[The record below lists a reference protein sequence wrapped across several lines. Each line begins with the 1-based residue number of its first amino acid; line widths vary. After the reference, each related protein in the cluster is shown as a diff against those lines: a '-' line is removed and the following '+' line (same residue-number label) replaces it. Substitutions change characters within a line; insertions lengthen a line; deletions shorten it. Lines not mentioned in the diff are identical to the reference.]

1 MGICGSNLTAEE
13 KDARKKDH
21 NKNRQI
27 EYSLQTD
34 HQADQQ
40 INKLLLLGSGES
52 GKSTLFKQMI
62 TLYGPGFAEEDRKT
76 YREIIYSNVITNI
89 KTLAVQSSNPQ
100 WGGKVDPSLT
110 ASIKFIGDLKGDSRI
125 DSKVGGHIKALWKD
139 KGIKE
144 TFENRAKFQLTDNAD
159 WYFDRIDEISS
170 EGYIP
175 SQGDVLRS
183 RIRTTGIVENDFAIE
198 GNKFKMFDV
207 GGQRNE
213 RKKWIHCFENVTAVL
228 FVAAISAYD
237 QTLYEDETTNRMVE
251 ALNLFEEICNSRWFR
266 DTSMVLFLNKSDLFQ
281 RKILKVPLNVCF
293 PEYDGDNSYEH
304 TTGYLIQQFEAR
316 NRNQDKTI
324 YTHITCATNTD
335 NISAVFNAVKDIIIR
350 RSLNEAGLV

>member
-1 MGICGSNLTAEE
+1 VYCISPF
-13 KDARKKDH
+13 
-21 NKNRQI
+21 NRQ
-27 EYSLQTD
+27 
-34 HQADQQ
+34 
-40 INKLLLLGSGES
+40 LLFVS
-52 GKSTLFKQMI
+52 K
-62 TLYGPGFAEEDRKT
+62 
-76 YREIIYSNVITNI
+76 
-89 KTLAVQSSNPQ
+89 
-100 WGGKVDPSLT
+100 
-110 ASIKFIGDLKGDSRI
+110 KFILDLKGDAII
-125 DSKVGGHIKALWKD
+125 DSKVAGHIRALWKD
-139 KGIKE
+139 KGIRN

-159 WYFDRIDEISS
+159 WYFERIEEICK

-175 SQGDVLRS
+175 SQGDVLRA
-183 RIRTTGIVENDFAIE
+183 RVRTTGIVENDFSIE

-266 DTSMVLFLNKSDLFQ
+266 DTSMVLFLNKSDLFAE
-281 RKILKVPLNVCF
+281 KIKSVPLRICF
-293 PEYDGDNSYEH
+293 PEYTGENSYEA
-304 TTGYLIQQFEAR
+304 TTTFLINQFETR
-316 NRNQDKTI
+316 NRNPDKQV

-335 NISAVFNAVKDIIIR
+335 NVSAVFNAVKDIIIR

>member
-1 MGICGSNLTAEE
+1 
-13 KDARKKDH
+13 
-21 NKNRQI
+21 
-27 EYSLQTD
+27 
-34 HQADQQ
+34 
-40 INKLLLLGSGES
+40 
-52 GKSTLFKQMI
+52 MI

-89 KTLAVQSSNPQ
+89 KTLCVQCSNPQ
-100 WGGKVDPSLT
+100 WGGKVDPSL
-110 ASIKFIGDLKGDSRI
+110 APSIKFILEIKGDSRI
-125 DSKVGGHIKALWKD
+125 EAKVGGHIKLLWKD
-139 KGIKE
+139 RGIKQ
-144 TFENRAKFQLTDNAD
+144 TFDNRAKFQLTDNAD
-159 WYFDRIDEISS
+159 WYFDRIDEISK

-175 SQGDVLRS
+175 SQGDVLRA
-183 RIRTTGIVENDFAIE
+183 RVRTTGIVENDFAIE

-266 DTSMVLFLNKSDLFQ
+266 DTSMVLFLNKSDLFAK
-281 RKILKVPLNVCF
+281 KIEKVPLTVCF
-293 PEYDGDNSYEH
+293 PEYTGDNSYEQ
-304 TTGYLIQQFEAR
+304 TTNYLIQQFESR
-316 NRNQDKTI
+316 NRNPDKHV

-335 NISAVFNAVKDIIIR
+335 NVSAVFNAVKDIIIR